1 VLDDIC
7 PKPDI
12 RQDSNTCVFKPSP
25 TRNFQTEDKNQRAD
39 IAEVYLQINLE
50 PQNYSLFKELLS
62 RPDPRVTASP
72 ADQEPTRVRASMPTS
87 TQTDNGRLVQTRSNS
102 YFKLLDSG
110 RITAWLRPLRQGQVY
125 CGRRRLR
132 VVGVI
137 KPKSF
142 SVVRLVIL
150 RIRPILRL
158 PFQQGSES
166 YTLFSSRQALSLQL
180 FVFS

>member
-12 RQDSNTCVFKPSP
+12 RQDPNTCVLKPGP

-62 RPDPRVTASP
+62 QPDPRFTASP
-72 ADQEPTRVRASMPTS
+72 ADQEPTRVRASVPPS
-87 TQTDNGRLVQTRSNS
+87 EQTANRQRQTCPNS
-102 YFKLLDSG
+102 IGFYFKLLDSG

-125 CGRRRLR
+125 CGRR
-132 VVGVI
+132 
-137 KPKSF
+137 
-142 SVVRLVIL
+142 
-150 RIRPILRL
+150 
-158 PFQQGSES
+158 
-166 YTLFSSRQALSLQL
+166 
-180 FVFS
+180 